1 MPIFLDAMQPL
12 DSGLTP
18 HNGIPR
24 LTLPQLQ
31 RVDYYSFCY
40 FVSFCWEISL
50 YDSCFSDELIACRS
64 NVIIFF
70 HIFLTH
76 PWFLMSCSL
85 FEKKHLL
92 FSYDSPYTHFVQC
105 VEYNNNEQHECSKPS
120 RLKCSGFDLRDTH

>member
-50 YDSCFSDELIACRS
+50 HDSCFSDELIACRS

-85 FEKKHLL
+85 FEKNIYYFHMTVLIHIL
-92 FSYDSPYTHFVQC
+92 CNVLSTITM
-105 VEYNNNEQHECSKPS
+105 NNMNVVNQA
-120 RLKCSGFDLRDTH
+120 G